1 MKLFWRILL
10 ALAVLGALA
19 FTEEAVPAYNP
30 AQQQT
35 VRGTVQEVKD
45 YQCPVSGTI
54 GSHIAVN
61 AGSETI
67 EVHLAPARFLKEYGI
82 VIKEG
87 DSVTVTGVKFTF
99 NGKPAMMAK
108 TVVAGHSTFTF
119 RDDKGRPEW

>member
-1 MKLFWRILL
+1 MKIFWRILL
-10 ALAVLGALA
+10 SLAVFGVLA
-19 FTEEAVPAYNP
+19 FTEEAVPTYNP

-35 VRGTVQEVKD
+35 VHGIVQELKD

-54 GSHIAVN
+54 GAHISIN
-61 AGSETI
+61 SGSETI

-82 VIKEG
+82 TIKEG
-87 DSVTVTGVKFTF
+87 DSVTVIGMKFTF

-108 TVVAGHSTFTF
+108 TVVTGRSTFTF